1 MEDPIPKDL
10 FNILACPLCRADLRY
25 TKDKKGL
32 VCVKC
37 SQKYP
42 IKQGIPVL
50 LPPEKGKKRI

>member
-1 MEDPIPKDL
+1 MKDPIPEDL

-25 TKDKKGL
+25 TKDKKSL

-42 IKQGIPVL
+42 IKQGIPIL
-50 LPPEKGKKRI
+50 LSPQEGKGEK